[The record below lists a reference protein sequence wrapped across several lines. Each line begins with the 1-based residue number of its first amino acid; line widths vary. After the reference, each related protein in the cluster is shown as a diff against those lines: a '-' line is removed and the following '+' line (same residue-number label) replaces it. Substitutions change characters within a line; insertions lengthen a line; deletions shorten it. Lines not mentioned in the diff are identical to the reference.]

1 MRFEFRTTDGRA
13 CCASDDPDHL
23 CTHCKA
29 ALAREEALMPDP
41 YAAGLVTLRAL
52 HGNTIEAMERSGRT
66 LDRVSIIYGVYAGTM
81 CSSDFQALEREVEPL
96 MAAFRDQLRAQAIT
110 ASLRLPYATSDVHRE
125 PPDSYA
131 LALERMKEAQR

>member
-52 HGNTIEAMERSGRT
+52 HGITPPEEHDHTEALR
-66 LDRVSIIYGVYAGTM
+66 A
-81 CSSDFQALEREVEPL
+81 